1 MSKKKATEIK
11 SNEEILA
18 DIKRL
23 AEQVKQN
30 VASQQSLNLDAELG
44 EEDLDTTYEKSAPNL
59 IANPDVSH
67 RLFYTMQQMMIN
79 NLPRVDNRKPMT
91 LERKKSNDTIKNFNA
106 KIFAE
111 KSLFLNR
118 GKEVDKNGRRGSDQR
133 QAYIPDF
140 LNTSYDTVVKWV
152 AEGADPW
159 DLFLAFYELNV
170 DRGYRTK

>member
-1 MSKKKATEIK
+1 MSKKKETEIK
-11 SNEEILA
+11 SKEDILA
-18 DIKRL
+18 DMKKL
-23 AEQVKQN
+23 SEQVKQN

-44 EEDLDTTYEKSAPNL
+44 DEDLDTTYEKAAPNL
-59 IANPDVSH
+59 IANPDLSH

-91 LERKKSNDTIKNFNA
+91 PERKKSNDTIKRFNA

-133 QAYIPDF
+133 QSYIPDF
-140 LNTSYDTVVKWV
+140 LQTAYTIVGKWV

-170 DRGYRTK
+170 ERGYRQK